1 MLGVVQSLFEVERP
15 HNNVMLVTKHVIVMA
30 LMNSGSITS
39 VKQKTWLL
47 KVHSR
52 NITMVV

>member
-1 MLGVVQSLFEVERP
+1 MSGVVQSLFEVKRP
-15 HNNVMLVTKHVIVMA
+15 HNNVMLVTKIVLVMT
-30 LMNSGSITS
+30 LMNSGSIS
-39 VKQKTWLL
+39 LVKQKTWLL